1 MQILK
6 EILKEN
12 NFNQVQL
19 ANDLNISVSLLSNI
33 MNNKRNISVNL
44 ANKLHKKYNIDYA
57 ILLSRSNTNEKR

>member
-12 NFNQVQL
+12 NFSQVQL
-19 ANDLNISVSLLSNI
+19 AKNLGISVSLLSNI

-57 ILLSRSNTNEKR
+57 ILLSRSDANE

>member
-12 NFNQVQL
+12 NFSQVQL
-19 ANDLNISVSLLSNI
+19 AKNLGISVSLLSNI

-57 ILLSRSNTNEKR
+57 ILLSRSDSNE

>member
-12 NFNQVQL
+12 NFSQVQL
-19 ANDLNISVSLLSNI
+19 AKNLEISVSLLSNI
-33 MNNKRNISVNL
+33 MNFKRSISKPL
-44 ANKLHKKYNIDYA
+44 MIKLHKKYNIDYA

>member
-12 NFNQVQL
+12 KINQVQL

-33 MNNKRNISVNL
+33 MNFKRSISKPL
-44 ANKLHKKYNIDYA
+44 MIKLHNKYNIDYET
-57 ILLSRSNTNEKR
+57 LLGVNANEK

>member
-12 NFNQVQL
+12 NFSQVQL
-19 ANDLNISVSLLSNI
+19 AKNLGISVSLLSNI

-57 ILLSRSNTNEKR
+57 ILLSRSDANEER